1 MSSTNPF
8 TPVGN
13 TVAFIAASTAP
24 AGVQASGNTLGP
36 TQYLI
41 QNSGLSTVFLGFG
54 STNALAYGNAVT
66 ITSTGNAVPLL
77 ASTVQVLTLMPNLF
91 FTGVST
97 SSATVF
103 ITPGE
108 GT

>member
-1 MSSTNPF
+1 MSSSNPF

-13 TVAFIAASTAP
+13 TVTFTAAATAP
-24 AGVQASGNTLGP
+24 AGIQCVGNTLGP

-41 QNSGLSTVFLGFG
+41 QNAGLSTVFLGYG
-54 STNALAYGNAVT
+54 ASNASAYASAATV
-66 ITSTGNAVPLL
+66 TSTGNSVPLL
-77 ASTVQVLTLMPNLF
+77 ASTVQVLTLPPNQF
-91 FTGVST
+91 FTGVSS
-97 SSATVF
+97 SSAAVY